1 MIVVNHPQGSPE
13 WLAARVGLA
22 TASRFSSVLA
32 KIRNGE
38 AAERRNYRMELV
50 VERLTGLPAPTFVSM
65 DMRIGTEREPLA
77 RSEYEAKFGL
87 FVTETGF
94 CRHDTL
100 LAGSSPDGLIDD
112 DGGIEIKCP
121 NRSTHFGYLKLDTF
135 EAPAEYV
142 AQIQGNLWITGRKW
156 WDFVSFNPEFPEN
169 TRLIRRRIARD
180 EQYITTL
187 AAEVEEFL
195 KEVQRDEEFALNYKE
210 AA

>member
-13 WLAARVGLA
+13 WLAARVGRA

-50 VERLTGLPAPTFVSM
+50 VERLTGLPAPAFVSM
-65 DMRIGTEREPLA
+65 DMRIGTEREPFA
-77 RSEYEAKFGL
+77 RAEYEAKFGL

-94 CRHDTL
+94 CQHDTL

-135 EAPAEYV
+135 ETPAEYV
-142 AQIQGNLWITGRKW
+142 AQVQGNMWITGRKW

-187 AAEVEEFL
+187 AAEVEKFL
-195 KEVQRDEEFALNYKE
+195 KEVQQDEEFALNYKE